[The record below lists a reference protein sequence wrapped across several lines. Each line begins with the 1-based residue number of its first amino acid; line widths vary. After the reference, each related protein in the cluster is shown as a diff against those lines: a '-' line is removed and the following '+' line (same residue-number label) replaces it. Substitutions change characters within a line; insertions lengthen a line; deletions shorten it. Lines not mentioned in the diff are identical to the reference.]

1 MPGPGLCP
9 RLRGAAGLGPLPQ
22 LLGPERCGGAAPA
35 VGPGHGRAPASPEP
49 GGAERPQRPSAGVGP
64 AAGGARGATRGA
76 PQAPGRSERGLAA
89 PGTCGAYFTSR
100 MCMKELN
107 CTSE

>member
-1 MPGPGLCP
+1 MS
-9 RLRGAAGLGPLPQ
+9 
-22 LLGPERCGGAAPA
+22 
-35 VGPGHGRAPASPEP
+35 V
-49 GGAERPQRPSAGVGP
+49 GVGP

-89 PGTCGAYFTSR
+89 PGTCGAHFTSR